1 MSQPSQKVV
10 EDAIGCLDRGHQQC
24 NSTGLKK
31 WTSISQQGELKQWG
45 KRESLRMFSLIISLG
60 ANVCQPMP
68 YMPLSHIVVYP
79 IKSDRGSVLL
89 GQGEVLLDINRQLVL
104 W

>member
-10 EDAIGCLDRGHQQC
+10 EDAIGCLDMGHQQC

-45 KRESLRMFSLIISLG
+45 KRES
-60 ANVCQPMP
+60 
-68 YMPLSHIVVYP
+68 
-79 IKSDRGSVLL
+79 
-89 GQGEVLLDINRQLVL
+89 
-104 W
+104 